1 MPKFTEE
8 FIATLNRDMNL
19 VAANTPTSELPA
31 FATWFQELEQEEP
44 VIWNMYRQIY
54 AGHMARY
61 QQVGAAPFADI
72 VRMFMLSLFYAHKAF
87 EAKAEVEELEK
98 MFAE

>member
-8 FIATLNRDMNL
+8 FIATLNRDMN
-19 VAANTPTSELPA
+19 VIAKNTPACELPV

-44 VIWNMYRQIY
+44 ALYSMYQQIY
-54 AGHMARY
+54 TSHMRPYMAG
-61 QQVGAAPFADI
+61 GGAPFADI
-72 VRMFMLSLFYAHKAF
+72 VRMFMLSLFYAHKAC
-87 EAKAEVEELEK
+87 EAKAEVDKLNE